1 MAAPPVPN
9 RQAPLAI
16 CGVDPDSGDVYSI
29 GLANITAISTVGTTT
44 VEAGQ
49 GVFYGFTVINVGT
62 SFAANA
68 YDILAGT
75 STTTLQ
81 VLPGGTSV
89 GAFGPG
95 PGNQGVRYANSLVVI
110 TTGTAGLINTLWD

>member
-9 RQAPLAI
+9 RSAPVAI

-44 VEAGQ
+44 VEAAQ
-49 GVFYGFTVINVGT
+49 GAFYGFCIINAGT
-62 SFAANA
+62 AFAATA
-68 YDILAGT
+68 YDINGT

-81 VLPGGTSV
+81 VLPGGTAV
-89 GAFGPG
+89 GPFGPG
-95 PGNQGVRYANSLVVI
+95 PGNQGVRYAGSLVVV